1 MRNLHLYIGN
11 NEVEFSTPP
20 EILYTYQETDT
31 TNPTVIKNSFSK
43 TITIEGTP
51 ANNQLFGHFWS
62 VQRLQNNS
70 TEGEG
75 VYFNASRKIPFQ
87 LFLDSELYESGYVKL
102 DNVST
107 EGKKVIYSIT
117 LYGGLGDFFY
127 SLNTTEDGDK
137 KKLSDL
143 EFDTDL
149 TFTAN
154 IDTVKEAWEGLVG
167 GDNEKWKTINFMT
180 AYNGLPEDFDCG
192 RVLINT
198 NGLSLT
204 KSKLQDGKTYRTT
217 NGFVM
222 ADLPEEMTEWEIRDL
237 RSYLQRPVIS
247 MKKIVEACC
256 KQENNGGY
264 EVILDEDFFNDKN
277 PYWSKT
283 WLTLPIISNLKYSSE
298 EQTLKDS
305 TLISLSPEGNNEKFE
320 IPLTLDMGSFSSS
333 IPSSISVRG
342 KVKMEGYNNYKYTS
356 WVHYTG
362 KNSNKLWWG
371 KSACYG
377 SLFIQ
382 LIALNGD
389 TVVGASEAYNL
400 TSPVRHD
407 GDLRYGSNSRYE
419 SSHQFNPYMGKT
431 IYNLLGE
438 RANNYWCGEGSTTP
452 TEVYFNIRNL
462 NSPIT
467 NLKVVY
473 FWGCSEDKRKKFGV
487 NTLITSPYHN
497 GMGGGDTQE
506 TIVKE
511 KIDFEVTYSNIKG
524 VLGED
529 LGRTGTEVDKETLL
543 NTESTPCEYLL
554 SYCKMFG
561 LHFRKDLEN
570 NKIYIETRKTFYQR
584 DNVVDLTPYLDKGS
598 ETSMS
603 PLTFET
609 KWYQFLQE
617 GEESTFYKNYLSSR
631 GIEYG
636 SKLLNT
642 GYEFIADKKNIL
654 EGNVIKTA
662 IEGLEKSKYYVAYNN
677 DNNLRSWF
685 YGLKYNLYNGN
696 DTIEVQAST
705 ASAGDLYGINDGDGM
720 KYYDLIPK
728 LQFHNNN
735 DGTDGTDV
743 LVFFSGFKNLEDRA
757 NPLSY
762 YLSDDSTYQNA
773 LNEGMPC
780 WLFTNNEFVNGK
792 RIAYKL
798 TDIPVFERY
807 LTTPN
812 STTVEKSLDFG
823 SPQELYVPNYS
834 ITDEVSIYDNFWK
847 TYLEDLYDV
856 NTRILTAYVHLE
868 GKPNPEWLRRFYWFD
883 NTIWRLNK
891 IIDWNISSND
901 KTRCEFIK
909 VEDRNNYTSITQN
922 VNDIGDIWF
931 GMPPNWRVPQIGGA
945 IPIEIFTNLPNVEWF
960 LINNNEGVT
969 TSTSSGTGNRDILL
983 DIEPNNGDK
992 PKPIQISAVIEGG
1005 KTVNLVLYQSYDNE
1019 TKFNVNPN
1027 NIVIGDNT
1035 LNIDFIW
1042 WNKGSDYVEDYRLEG
1057 LNNVSVVIDEID
1069 DTAVISASNN
1079 TSIVE
1084 SGNIVFIS
1092 KEGKETAIG
1101 IDVPPK
1107 ELVFD
1112 KDGGSRTLTFLHNTP
1127 TFEDIPFWITITKNG
1142 NKYTFTA
1149 KPNYYDS
1156 ELSTYIWVN
1165 GVQISLKQRAG
1176 GIILPQTTEVTP
1188 NSLYFSAEGGTQLL
1202 NVAIPNTWIA
1212 TPTENWFRLSNWSG
1226 EDKTIV
1232 TVTVGENTG
1241 NVRSGLIKILDDAT
1255 GTEYSILVNQV
1266 GASAVKSFRVEPTN
1280 IDVGAE
1286 GGKYSI
1292 TINYENRSGDYVS
1305 VTQTGGLILDTI
1317 KWQGDVGTLIV
1328 EIPENPIHSDRD
1340 FVITLTCQIAEENII
1355 INQSSVNEELSVDRT
1370 EISTTYE
1377 VTTNLV
1383 KVLSNVGWKATTSS
1397 SWITASPS
1405 NSNAGYTNLN
1415 IIVEK
1420 NPSTTDRRGFVYLDS
1435 IESGNRLATITI
1447 NQNKLTEILKVSP
1460 SSIKFSKDGGNASFI
1475 IKSNTDWEIYGSN

>member
-51 ANNQLFGHFWS
+51 SNNQLFGHFWS
-62 VQRLQNNS
+62 VQRLQNTS

-117 LYGGLGDFFY
+117 LYGGIGDFFF
-127 SLNTTEDGDK
+127 SLNTTDDGDK

-154 IDTVKEAWEGLVG
+154 IDTVKEAWDNLG
-167 GDNEKWKTINFMT
+167 GVNEKWNTINFMT
-180 AYNGLPEDFDCG
+180 AYNGLPEDFDSQ

-198 NGLSLT
+198 NGTNLV
-204 KSKLQDGKTYRTT
+204 KAKIQDGKTYRTT

-222 ADLPEEMTEWEIRDL
+222 ADLPEEMTEWEMRDL
-237 RSYLQRPVIS
+237 RSYLQRPIIS

-264 EVILDEDFFNDKN
+264 DVVLDVDFFNESN
-277 PYWSKT
+277 PYWTKT
-283 WLTLPIISNLKYSSE
+283 WLTLPIISNLKYSAE
-298 EQTLKDS
+298 EQILKDS

-320 IPLTLDMGSFSSS
+320 IPLTLDMGAFSQTITSS
-333 IPSSISVRG
+333 IQVRG
-342 KVKMEGYNNYKYTS
+342 KVKISGSDKHNYTS

-371 KSACYG
+371 KSARYG
-377 SLFIQ
+377 SLFVQ

-389 TVVGASEAYNL
+389 TVIGASEAYNL

-407 GDLRYGSNSRYE
+407 GDLRYGNNSRYE
-419 SSHQFNPYMGKT
+419 KNHQFKPYMGNN
-431 IYNLLGE
+431 IYDTLGW
-438 RANNYWCGEGSTTP
+438 RKNNYWCGEDSTTP
-452 TEVYFNIRNL
+452 KEFTFNIDNI
-462 NSPIT
+462 NSSIT
-467 NLKVVY
+467 ALRLVY
-473 FWGCSEDKRKKFGV
+473 FWGCSEDKRKKDRVAGFYDEPYENGLHQT
-487 NTLITSPYHN
+487 NGSTSSYAE
-497 GMGGGDTQE
+497 QSYQS
-506 TIVKE
+506 V
-511 KIDFEVTYSNIKG
+511 DFEVTYSSLKG

-529 LGRTGTEVDKETLL
+529 LGRTGTEVNKETLL
-543 NTESTPCEYLL
+543 NTTSTPCEYLL

-598 ETSMS
+598 ETNIS

-636 SKLLNT
+636 SKLINT
-642 GYEFIADKKNIL
+642 GYEFIADKKNIM

-677 DNNLRSWF
+677 DNNIRSWF

-696 DTIEVQAST
+696 DTIDVQAST
-705 ASAGDLYGINDGDGM
+705 ATAGNLFGINDGEGM

-728 LQFHNNN
+728 IQLHNNN

-743 LVFFSGFKNLEDRA
+743 LVFFSGYKNVDNRA
-757 NPLSY
+757 NPISY

-773 LNEGMPC
+773 LNEGTPC

-798 TDIPVFERY
+798 SNIPVFERY
-807 LTTPN
+807 LTSAD
-812 STTVEKSLDFG
+812 STKVIKSLDFG

-909 VEDRNNYTSITQN
+909 VEDRNNYTSITQVEDKSN
-922 VNDIGDIWF
+922 IWF
-931 GMPPNWRVPQIGGA
+931 GPPPDWILPQIGGK
-945 IPIEIFTNLPNVEWF
+945 INLTIFTERNDLGWYLV
-960 LINNNEGVT
+960 NNNEGV
-969 TSTSSGTGNRDILL
+969 STSIEGGTGNRDFVITISENINL
-983 DIEPNNGDK
+983 N
-992 PKPIQISAVIEGG
+992 PKPIYLSAVADGG
-1005 KTVNLVLYQSYDNE
+1005 KNATIVLYQSYDNE
-1019 TKFNVNPN
+1019 TYFDINPD
-1027 NIVIGDNT
+1027 NIVLSTNT
-1035 LNIDFIW
+1035 EEIYFDW
-1042 WNKGSDYVEDYRLEG
+1042 WNKGTDYVKNYTTEG
-1057 LNNVSVVIDEID
+1057 LNNISVVIGED
-1069 DTAVISASNN
+1069 DTAIISAGENN
-1079 TSIVE
+1079 TSNVE
-1084 SGNIVFIS
+1084 SGTITFIS
-1092 KEGKETAIG
+1092 NEGRDTTIG
-1101 IDVPPK
+1101 VDIIPT

-1112 KDGGSRTLTFLHNTP
+1112 KNGESKELVFLYNTP
-1127 TFEDIPFWITITKNG
+1127 TFEDLPYWIKITQNGTIYTLTATPNLYREENIVTIKVNNAPLILKQLTGGVSIQNEGIVPNTLYFDISGGMQTTIVNISDSWSVENVPDWITLSQNEGEGTTILEIT
-1142 NKYTFTA
+1142 
-1149 KPNYYDS
+1149 
-1156 ELSTYIWVN
+1156 
-1165 GVQISLKQRAG
+1165 
-1176 GIILPQTTEVTP
+1176 
-1188 NSLYFSAEGGTQLL
+1188 
-1202 NVAIPNTWIA
+1202 
-1212 TPTENWFRLSNWSG
+1212 
-1226 EDKTIV
+1226 
-1232 TVTVGENTG
+1232 
-1241 NVRSGLIKILDDAT
+1241 
-1255 GTEYSILVNQV
+1255 
-1266 GASAVKSFRVEPTN
+1266 
-1280 IDVGAE
+1280 
-1286 GGKYSI
+1286 
-1292 TINYENRSGDYVS
+1292 
-1305 VTQTGGLILDTI
+1305 
-1317 KWQGDVGTLIV
+1317 
-1328 EIPENPIHSDRD
+1328 
-1340 FVITLTCQIAEENII
+1340 AEENLGDKR
-1355 INQSSVNEELSVDRT
+1355 VG
-1370 EISTTYE
+1370 
-1377 VTTNLV
+1377 
-1383 KVLSNVGWKATTSS
+1383 VL
-1397 SWITASPS
+1397 
-1405 NSNAGYTNLN
+1405 
-1415 IIVEK
+1415 
-1420 NPSTTDRRGFVYLDS
+1420 
-1435 IESGNRLATITI
+1435 TI
-1447 NQNKLTEILKVSP
+1447 NDKTLTLYQSGEYLRVLPTEVIFSP
-1460 SSIKFSKDGGNASFI
+1460 EGGNLDMTI
-1475 IKSNTDWEIYGSN
+1475 ISNINWTIENGD

>member
-51 ANNQLFGHFWS
+51 SNNQLFGHFWS

-154 IDTVKEAWEGLVG
+154 IDTVKEAWEGLVD

-204 KSKLQDGKTYRTT
+204 KQKTEDGKTYRTT

-237 RSYLQRPVIS
+237 RSYLQRPIIS

-305 TLISLSPEGNNEKFE
+305 TLVSLSPEGNNEKFE
-320 IPLTLDMGSFSSS
+320 IPLTLDMGNFSSS
-333 IPSSISVRG
+333 IPSSISIRG
-342 KVKMEGYNNYKYTS
+342 KVKLEGSRSHKYTS

-371 KSACYG
+371 KSARYG

-431 IYNLLGE
+431 IYNLMGE

-452 TEVYFNIRNL
+452 TDIYFNIKNL

-467 NLKVVY
+467 NLKVIY
-473 FWGCSEDKRKKFGV
+473 FWGCSEDKRKADGV
-487 NTLITSPYHN
+487 AGFYDEPFEN
-497 GMGGGDTQE
+497 GLHQTNGSVSNYAGQSFQS
-506 TIVKE
+506 V
-511 KIDFEVTYSNIKG
+511 DFEVTYSNIKG

-529 LGRTGTEVDKETLL
+529 LGRTGTEVNKETLL

-584 DNVVDLTPYLDKGS
+584 DNVIDLTPYLDKGS

-705 ASAGDLYGINDGDGM
+705 ATGGNLYGINDNEGM

-743 LVFFSGFKNLEDRA
+743 LVFFSGFKNVENRA

-909 VEDRNNYTSITQN
+909 VEDRNNYTSITQD
-922 VNDIGDIWF
+922 NDNNGDIWF

-969 TSTSSGTGNRDILL
+969 TSTSSGTGGREILL
-983 DIEPNNGDK
+983 DIEPNNGDR

-1019 TKFNVNPN
+1019 TYFTINPN
-1027 NIVIGDNT
+1027 NIVIGDST
-1035 LNIDFIW
+1035 LDIDFTW

-1092 KEGKETAIG
+1092 KDGRETSIG
-1101 IDVPPK
+1101 VDLIPEELVFNKNGESK
-1107 ELVFD
+1107 ELVF
-1112 KDGGSRTLTFLHNTP
+1112 LYNTP
-1127 TFEDIPFWITITKNG
+1127 TFENLPYWLSISQSGNIFTLTASPNLYREEQSASIKVNGAILSVKQLSGGVSIQNEGIVPNTLYFDLMGGMQTTLVNISNTWSVENVPDWITLSQTEGEGTVVLEIT
-1142 NKYTFTA
+1142 
-1149 KPNYYDS
+1149 
-1156 ELSTYIWVN
+1156 
-1165 GVQISLKQRAG
+1165 
-1176 GIILPQTTEVTP
+1176 
-1188 NSLYFSAEGGTQLL
+1188 AE
-1202 NVAIPNTWIA
+1202 
-1212 TPTENWFRLSNWSG
+1212 
-1226 EDKTIV
+1226 
-1232 TVTVGENTG
+1232 ENTG
-1241 NVRSGLIKILDDAT
+1241 DKRVGVFTINGKTITLYQSGFNVDGEYLTVLPSDIMFDYLG
-1255 GTEYSILVNQV
+1255 GT
-1266 GASAVKSFRVEPTN
+1266 ASFRIYTN
-1280 IDVGAE
+1280 SDWT
-1286 GGKYSI
+1286 I
-1292 TINYENRSGDYVS
+1292 TEDN
-1305 VTQTGGLILDTI
+1305 
-1317 KWQGDVGTLIV
+1317 
-1328 EIPENPIHSDRD
+1328 
-1340 FVITLTCQIAEENII
+1340 EEN
-1355 INQSSVNEELSVDRT
+1355 V
-1370 EISTTYE
+1370 
-1377 VTTNLV
+1377 
-1383 KVLSNVGWKATTSS
+1383 
-1397 SWITASPS
+1397 
-1405 NSNAGYTNLN
+1405 
-1415 IIVEK
+1415 
-1420 NPSTTDRRGFVYLDS
+1420 
-1435 IESGNRLATITI
+1435 
-1447 NQNKLTEILKVSP
+1447 
-1460 SSIKFSKDGGNASFI
+1460 
-1475 IKSNTDWEIYGSN
+1475 